1 MIGRLRGEVVDL
13 RGDEATVD
21 VNGVGYR
28 VRVGVNRVSA
38 WTLGEEQLL
47 HVSTQ
52 VREDAID
59 LYGFRRPIERDAFEI
74 LISMPKIGPKLGLA
88 LLDHLGLERLAQ
100 AVAADDSG
108 PLVQVPGVGKKT
120 ALRLVLDL
128 KDKLPVSFVPDTP
141 AAAPTPTKPSDP
153 LPLALAQL
161 GYRKSEID
169 RALAGLLEHGL
180 ADADTQIRLSASLR
194 ILSGSTP

>member
-38 WTLGEEQLL
+38 WTLGEEQIL